1 MTRRNR
7 KKVKVKAPLRL
18 LPYQAGSLIISP
30 LRETAGGGQQSLDGE
45 QTAVVLGEPVPIVF
59 CRRIS
64 GAGGVL
70 VSPKATEGRY
80 SNNAST
86 NTLTVRLQ
94 LVLSEGNLPKL
105 ELRDVFQRACRVGT
119 WKQTYNRRA
128 GGWTPGNFITTVS
141 GFEKW
146 DCPVYCGTSGTYENL
161 SMLSYTNQFGFAS
174 TNWDKQVHCFVRQG
188 MQVTRIIDSTFGPS
202 NNFVDLA
209 LYLINQSSR
218 LPSDLIDNAAMLTAA
233 QFTNAAGFYF
243 NGLFDQSSNLDE
255 WLQEISTYYLL
266 RLVDKGGKKAFIPRL
281 PINEDY
287 TIKTT
292 AISWVFAFTEEHI
305 LPDGFQIEYTPLADR
320 KPICAQVLW
329 RQQPDDDIGLIRT
342 TEIRMAGTAATGP
355 YEQYDMSQFCATENH
370 AVKMGAYIV
379 AKRKYV
385 SHTLRIKVK
394 PDAYNGTLIVGDIV
408 RVQLQR
414 ITGATD
420 ISLHDYLYE
429 VERISRSIE
438 GTVELDLT
446 HFPVDNQNR
455 SLIAQEVAVAV
466 GSGYNLPT
474 GRDDFSCDDAGRRTD
489 ETDLEDEG
497 GNLPL
502 PDSGN
507 FQYAAAGLTESQPVG
522 GIDNPADPVL
532 SSTNSITDNRINPAN
547 PLTIGDTL
555 NLVPPCPD
563 GKVDWYRR
571 DKATGARTLIKSE
584 PLGGGWEAGSS
595 LQITT
600 DDIDYFLEAEASC
613 PDPSSPTGFGTPV
626 PATLADGTTPEP
638 QLDCDNSAYVV
649 APTCSA
655 GAINGG
661 TLGAYTQYGFFL
673 QVPADYAPGRF
684 VLTEPFNDGG
694 IMRLG
699 IQFKS
704 DSGLVITGQNL
715 QLADAQILLTQ
726 FKNLT
731 CSSGGTPSIP
741 ASPCG
746 TQLGCQAVTG
756 SGQIFA
762 MRLSDGLLVPGPTD
776 AVSIVNTN
784 TGTTGSAYAEY
795 IDTNGTLQI
804 TLAGIT
810 PDDAYWYIVPAS
822 GSSCLS

>member
-1 MTRRNR
+1 MTRFNL

-59 CRRIS
+59 CRRIG

-80 SNNAST
+80 SNSAFT

-105 ELRDVFQRACRVGT
+105 KLRDVFQRVCRVGT

-128 GGWTPGNFITTVS
+128 GSWTPGNFITTVS

-161 SMLSYTNQFGFAS
+161 SMLSYTNQFGSAS

-355 YEQYDMSQFCATENH
+355 FEQYDMSQFCATENH

-379 AKRKYV
+379 ARRKYV

-394 PDAYNGTLIVGDIV
+394 PDAYNGTLLVGDIV

-414 ITGATD
+414 ITDAD

-438 GTVELDLT
+438 GIVELDLT
-446 HFPVDNQNR
+446 HFPIDNQNR

-474 GRDDFSCDDAGRRTD
+474 GRDDFSCDDEGRRTD

-502 PDSGN
+502 PNSGN
-507 FQYAAAGLTESQPVG
+507 FQYAAAGLTGSQPVG
-522 GIDNPADPVL
+522 GINNPADPV
-532 SSTNSITDNRINPAN
+532 NQIPDVIGQGNITDNRPQAGQ

-555 NLVPPCPD
+555 NLVPPCAN
-563 GKVDWYRR
+563 GKVDWYRK
-571 DKATGARTLIKSE
+571 DKATGSRSLIKSD
-584 PLGGGWEAGSS
+584 PLGDGWQDGSNLS
-595 LQITT
+595 MTT
-600 DDIDYFLEAEASC
+600 DEMDYIVEAEASC
-613 PDPSSPTGFGTPV
+613 PDPSSPTGFGSPTLLGSVEPV
-626 PATLADGTTPEP
+626 LNCGENRYIT
-638 QLDCDNSAYVV
+638 
-649 APTCSA
+649 APTCTGTGEVTGGFATANTQASVTFNIPAIKLPGRVLKNIA
-655 GAINGG
+655 GAFAQLYY
-661 TLGAYTQYGFFL
+661 LGDD
-673 QVPADYAPGRF
+673 PA
-684 VLTEPFNDGG
+684 N
-694 IMRLG
+694 
-699 IQFKS
+699 
-704 DSGLVITGQNL
+704 N
-715 QLADAQILLTQ
+715 
-726 FKNLT
+726 
-731 CSSGGTPSIP
+731 
-741 ASPCG
+741 
-746 TQLGCQAVTG
+746 
-756 SGQIFA
+756 
-762 MRLSDGLLVPGPTD
+762 
-776 AVSIVNTN
+776 IVNTGIFVAADDPLIEV
-784 TGTTGSAYAEY
+784 TYSGITCSTGSPEY
-795 IDTNGTLQI
+795 SPG
-804 TLAGIT
+804 
-810 PDDAYWYIVPAS
+810 PCESP
-822 GSSCLS
+822 